1 MEATMCTGLEQQLG
15 SIRQGEHLCLV
26 YDNVAEQM
34 AAAVTFLR
42 AGLGQ
47 GERCVYIADERTTE
61 EVALAL
67 AAGGVNVSGE
77 CARGALVLLTRRET
91 YLRAGRFDSRRMIE
105 FLGEAVEEALAAGF
119 AGLRATGEMTWALSP
134 DVSKVSLIEYE
145 AELNDFFPKQRALGL
160 CQYSRSRFPP
170 AVIRDVLRT
179 HPVAVLGCQVCR
191 NLYYEPPQ
199 MVLGQPPAADQLD
212 WMMAQLRQGHA
223 IEQSLQEANARL
235 GEANHRKDQF
245 LAMLAHELRNPLAPL
260 WNALHVMRLAG
271 DRGPAIEQARAV
283 AERQV
288 QHLARLVDDL
298 LDVSRIAHGKIELRK
313 EQIELTPVVA
323 SAVEAARPLVEA
335 RRHDLSVS
343 LPTKPVRLEAD
354 PTRLGQILVNLLTN
368 AAKYTEPG
376 GRIGLTAERD
386 GDELVVRV
394 RDNGVG
400 IAPDMLAR
408 VFEPFVQLERSQDSS
423 QGGLG
428 IGLALVRSLVDLH
441 GGSIIAASLGP
452 GQGSEFILR
461 LPALPEARAEWG
473 AVVFKAG
480 QPSEGR
486 ALRVLVVDDNVD
498 AAQSL
503 AVLLNLWG
511 HEVCTAHDGTTALQ
525 AAQTW
530 RPEVVLLDIG
540 LPGMDGHEVA
550 RRLRDLLGPDRPLLI
565 ALTGHARE
573 DDRRRSQDAGFDRHL
588 VKPVDP
594 EILEVLL
601 AQSEWLGRETIGE
614 AARISSEAAA

>member
-1 MEATMCTGLEQQLG
+1 MCTGLERELS

-26 YDNVAEQM
+26 YNNAAEQM
-34 AAAVTFLR
+34 GAAVPFLR
-42 AGLGQ
+42 AGLAQ
-47 GERCVYIADERTTE
+47 GERCVYIADEWTTE
-61 EVALAL
+61 EVAHAL

-77 CARGALVLLTRRET
+77 CARGALLLLTRQET
-91 YLRAGRFDSRRMIE
+91 YLRAGGFHPQRMIE
-105 FLGEAVEEALAAGF
+105 FLGQAIEEALTAGF
-119 AGLRATGEMTWALSP
+119 AGLRATGEMTWALGP
-134 DVSKVSLIEYE
+134 EVSSECLIEYE
-145 AELNDFFPKQRALGL
+145 ALLNDFFPNQRALGL
-160 CQYSRSRFPP
+160 CQYSRSRFPA
-170 AVIRDVLRT
+170 AVLRDVLRT
-179 HPVAVLGCQVCR
+179 HPVAVLGGQVCR

-199 MVLGQPPAADQLD
+199 MVLGQPPAADQVE

-223 IEQSLQEANARL
+223 IEQSLQEVNGRL

-260 WNALHVMRLAG
+260 WNALHVIWLAS
-271 DRGPAIEQARAV
+271 DRGPAVEQARAV

-288 QHLARLVDDL
+288 QHMARLVDDL

-354 PTRLGQILVNLLTN
+354 PTRLGQILVNLLAN

-400 IAPDMLAR
+400 IAPDMLAH
-408 VFEPFVQLERSQDSS
+408 VFEPFVQLERSQGRS

-428 IGLALVRSLVDLH
+428 IGLALVRSLVELH
-441 GGSIIAASLGP
+441 GGSIIAASVGP
-452 GQGSEFILR
+452 GQGSEFTLR
-461 LPALPEARAEWG
+461 LPALPEARAERA
-473 AVVFKAG
+473 AVVFRAG
-480 QPSEGR
+480 EPSEGR

-511 HEVCTAHDGTTALQ
+511 HEVCTAHDGTVALE
-525 AAQTW
+525 AAQAW

-540 LPGMDGHEVA
+540 LPGMDGYEVA
-550 RRLRDLLGPDRPLLI
+550 RRLRALQCPARPLLI

-573 DDRRRSQDAGFDRHL
+573 EDRRRSQDAGFDRHL

-601 AQSEWLGRETIGE
+601 AQSEWLGRETVGE
-614 AARISSEAAA
+614 AARILGEAAA